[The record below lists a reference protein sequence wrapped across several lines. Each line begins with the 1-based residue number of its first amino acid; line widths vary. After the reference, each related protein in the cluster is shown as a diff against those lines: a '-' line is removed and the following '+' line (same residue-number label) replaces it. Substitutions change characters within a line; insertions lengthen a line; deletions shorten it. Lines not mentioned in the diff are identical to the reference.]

1 LTALV
6 KVETALAGACSEGP
20 AAAVSPAR
28 RVCVVVVVTVVS
40 GRDLAVV
47 VGVVSSIV
55 EFFSG

>member
-1 LTALV
+1 M
-6 KVETALAGACSEGP
+6 ETALAGACSEGP